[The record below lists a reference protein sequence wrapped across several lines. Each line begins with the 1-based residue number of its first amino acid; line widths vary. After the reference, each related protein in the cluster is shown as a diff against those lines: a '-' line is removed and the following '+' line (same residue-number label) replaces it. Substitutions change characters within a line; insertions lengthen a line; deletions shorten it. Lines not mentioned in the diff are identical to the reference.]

1 MLSAIR
7 GSVLKP
13 TRQLCRL
20 PGAFVRQPYARLL
33 SSLALLEQREG
44 KLENA
49 SLSAVT
55 AAQKLGGS
63 ITGFIAGS
71 GATSIAEE
79 AAKVKGLDKIII
91 IDNGAYD
98 KGLPENFAPLLVE
111 NIKREG
117 FTHIFAGH
125 SAFGKNVMPRVAAIL
140 DVQQISDI
148 TAIESDDT
156 FVRPIYAGN
165 AVLTVQSTDNVKIIT
180 VRGTAFAAAEAEGGS
195 AEIVKGIDPKAE
207 IKTEWV
213 SEDLAKSDRPD
224 LATASKVVSGGR
236 GLKSKEEFDKI
247 IPPLADAL
255 GAAIGASRAAVD
267 SGFADNSLQVGQ
279 TGKNVAPQLYLCAG
293 ISGAIQHLAGMKD
306 SKVIAAINKDADAPI
321 FQVAD
326 VGLVG
331 DLFKCVPELTEKLKQ

>member
-98 KGLPENFAPLLVE
+98 K
-111 NIKREG
+111 
-117 FTHIFAGH
+117 
-125 SAFGKNVMPRVAAIL
+125 
-140 DVQQISDI
+140 
-148 TAIESDDT
+148 
-156 FVRPIYAGN
+156 VR
-165 AVLTVQSTDNVKIIT
+165 
-180 VRGTAFAAAEAEGGS
+180 RF
-195 AEIVKGIDPKAE
+195 
-207 IKTEWV
+207 
-213 SEDLAKSDRPD
+213 
-224 LATASKVVSGGR
+224 
-236 GLKSKEEFDKI
+236 
-247 IPPLADAL
+247 
-255 GAAIGASRAAVD
+255 
-267 SGFADNSLQVGQ
+267 
-279 TGKNVAPQLYLCAG
+279 
-293 ISGAIQHLAGMKD
+293 
-306 SKVIAAINKDADAPI
+306 
-321 FQVAD
+321 
-326 VGLVG
+326 
-331 DLFKCVPELTEKLKQ
+331 